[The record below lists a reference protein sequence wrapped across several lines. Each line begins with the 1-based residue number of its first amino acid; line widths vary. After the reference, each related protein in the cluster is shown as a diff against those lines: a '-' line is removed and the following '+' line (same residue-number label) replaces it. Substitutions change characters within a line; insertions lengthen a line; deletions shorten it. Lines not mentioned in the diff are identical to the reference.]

1 MAVLLFKVV
10 FGMDGN
16 IVSYG
21 STVTGK
27 VRENNEDCF
36 YLNGIVSPCG
46 ASEFAEEK
54 STDTAVQ
61 IFAVF
66 DGMGGEACGEIASS
80 LAAETLA
87 KVHEKFTAENS
98 EPLTKLVGDFFKNAS
113 SAVEE
118 RAKEL
123 GKAIIG
129 TTCALACFYKGKL
142 FAANIGDSR
151 SYYYTDGRLSQIS
164 KDHTEAQYLIDKGI
178 MSEEEARTS
187 SAKHGLMRFLG
198 MPTDF
203 QPLAAYYSRPAVPK
217 SGDVLIMCSDG
228 LTDMLYDKDIEE
240 IIKEQKKPKKIGEK
254 LTALALERGG
264 VDNTTVIVLRF

>member
-1 MAVLLFKVV
+1 MGDK
-10 FGMDGN
+10 

-36 YLNGIVSPCG
+36 YLDGVVSPCG
-46 ASEFAEEK
+46 AGEFFEEK
-54 STDTAVQ
+54 ESDSAVQ

-66 DGMGGEACGEIASS
+66 DGMGGEACGEVASS
-80 LAAETLA
+80 LAAQTLSNA
-87 KVHEKFTAENS
+87 HESFTSENG
-98 EPLTKLVGDFFKNAS
+98 EPLTKLVGGFFKNAS

-118 RAKEL
+118 KAREL
-123 GKAIIG
+123 GKVIIG
-129 TTCALACFYKGKL
+129 TTCALACVYKGKL

-151 SYYYTDGRLSQIS
+151 SYYYTDGKLTRIS

-178 MSEEEARTS
+178 MSEEEARHS

-198 MPTDF
+198 MPTDY
-203 QPLAAYYSRPAVPK
+203 QPLAAYYSRPMIPQN
-217 SGDVLIMCSDG
+217 GDVLIMCSDG

-240 IIKEQKKPKKIGEK
+240 IVKEQKKPKKIGEK

-264 VDNTTVIVLRF
+264 VDNTTVIVVRF